1 MYAAQVQHNAR
12 SLPKSGDP
20 LIDKVMRACLDA
32 VASLDDLPAGMT
44 RLDDQRP
51 AYDPHFERQVQRR
64 LLAIRLPELQP
75 TDRKE
80 KKSYL
85 IRTSPK
91 SLVEEPY
98 SFRRMSKAAV
108 DRVILV
114 SRLAR
119 RTLDFHCSV
128 VTVLFGAKLQR
139 HAQRRRDVEA
149 KRRHVA
155 LSIALVR
162 MTAPK
167 ALGARRGA
175 VDLKPLDASTS
186 TSGQPMQGG
195 LAFATRT
202 RRQLQGDA
210 GAEVQDRL
218 EALKKNLEKGLSV
231 A

>member
-20 LIDKVMRACLDA
+20 LIDKVMRARLDA

-51 AYDPHFERQVQRR
+51 AYHPHFERQVQRR

-162 MTAPK
+162 T
-167 ALGARRGA
+167 RRGA
-175 VDLKPLDASTS
+175 VDLKPRDASTS
-186 TSGQPMQGG
+186 NSGQPMQGG